1 MFELDWFQVS
11 KSSRIYLL
19 EFTFV
24 NTWRE
29 KWVWEE
35 IMIIGVLWVTH
46 FYWWRP
52 HARIIAELMHVS
64 LETPWSY
71 HCRPPWKY
79 HWRPWPWFS
88 LETPDFRWRPQIFD
102 GDPRF
107 SLETPDFRWNESR
120 SPIVLQ
126 YWWFLP
132 RLGKT
137 VFSNFLSRFII
148 AVRSSILP
156 QHSDNLS

>member
-1 MFELDWFQVS
+1 MLCLKFSLFVFELDWFQVS

-46 FYWWRP
+46 FYWRRPPCTYHCRP
-52 HARIIAELMHVS
+52 HARIIGDPMIVSLLQTPMEVS
-64 LETPWSY
+64 LET
-71 HCRPPWKY
+71 
-79 HWRPWPWFS
+79 PWFS
-88 LETPDFRWRPQIFD
+88 LETPDFRWKPQIFD

-126 YWWFLP
+126 CWWFLP

-137 VFSNFLSRFII
+137 
-148 AVRSSILP
+148 
-156 QHSDNLS
+156 